1 MIALCASKAGVW
13 VQSLVREEH
22 DQVLLHAAQS
32 IRPKLKKRKYQ
43 CLPYCW
49 TQWPIPNHLCI
60 WHNQEH
66 WISKITLSFLKH
78 SSLSVT
84 FWMLWSSLPKNTYV
98 EIQTPKVMVL
108 EGEAFRRWWGQKDG
122 TSTNEIRALVR
133 DSRELLS
140 PFLHVTSGL
149 SAAQNPDTLAP

>member
-1 MIALCASKAGVW
+1 
-13 VQSLVREEH
+13 
-22 DQVLLHAAQS
+22 
-32 IRPKLKKRKYQ
+32 
-43 CLPYCW
+43 
-49 TQWPIPNHLCI
+49 
-60 WHNQEH
+60 
-66 WISKITLSFLKH
+66 
-78 SSLSVT
+78 
-84 FWMLWSSLPKNTYV
+84 MLWSSLPKNTYV
-98 EIQTPKVMVL
+98 EIQTPKVIVL